1 MQLRTRIAAGAA
13 LATVAVMAGVFILPS
28 SDRRDVGA
36 RQTSPSSATKPIAAD
51 PTVVD
56 AGRNARMDAFF
67 ASLER
72 QPPTA
77 SLYLAMKTEFP
88 QRYAEMKDTLRKEME
103 GSHSF
108 QPSSERMIALT
119 RESLD
124 GVQDLIRQSSD
135 ESLRKVAA
143 AQYALL
149 SILSVRNPAVCAR
162 YAAEGGYA
170 DMPQDAAV
178 LEAVTGL
185 STVQVHAAGDAAR
198 SPRKRKP
205 PTPAVF
211 MQLVQKM
218 RTDGITDQQIYLLGD
233 GKLGTLPPEE
243 QCRVAMSMYRSTL
256 TMPAVDAG
264 TLLAAIIKT

>member
-13 LATVAVMAGVFILPS
+13 LATVAVMALVALSPS
-28 SDRRDVGA
+28 SDRSVVRPD
-36 RQTSPSSATKPIAAD
+36 RTSASTASRPIAAD
-51 PTVVD
+51 PAVVD

-67 ASLER
+67 ALLER

-88 QRYAEMKDTLRKEME
+88 QRYAEMKETLRREME
-103 GSHSF
+103 SSQAF
-108 QPSSERMIALT
+108 QPSSERMAALT

-149 SILSVRNPAVCAR
+149 SILSVRSPAVCAR

-170 DMPQDAAV
+170 DMPQDPV
-178 LEAVTGL
+178 TVEAVTTL

-198 SPRKRKP
+198 SPRRRLP
-205 PTPAVF
+205 PAPAVF

-218 RTDGITDQQIYLLGD
+218 RADGISDQQIYLLGD
-233 GKLGTLPPEE
+233 GRLGTLPADE
-243 QCRVAMSMYRSTL
+243 QCRVAISMYRSTL
-256 TMPAVDAG
+256 SMRPADAG